1 MPNMPPRKR
10 VAEEVDTVSISE
22 FKAKC
27 LGLLDRVKRTGRP
40 LLITRRGEPIAEVFP
55 PPPARKEQSWLGSA
69 ATTCTILGDL
79 VAPVVAEDEWEVLR
93 S

>member
-1 MPNMPPRKR
+1 MSPRSRKPG
-10 VAEEVDTVSISE
+10 AEELDTVSISE

-40 LLITRRGEPIAEVFP
+40 LLITRRGEPIAEVVP
-55 PPPARKEQSWLGSA
+55 PPPARREESWLGSA
-69 ATTCTILGDL
+69 AGTGRILGDL
-79 VAPVVAEDEWEVLR
+79 VSPVVAPDEWEVLR

>member
-1 MPNMPPRKR
+1 MPLRKR
-10 VAEEVDTVSISE
+10 LAEEVDTVSISE

-40 LLITRRGEPIAEVFP
+40 LLITRRVEPIAEVVP
-55 PPPARKEQSWLGSA
+55 APQARKEESWLGSA

-79 VAPVVAEDEWEVLR
+79 VAPVVEEDEWEVLR